1 MVRNDLQSPASDI
14 TPQKSLGSGDDR
26 ALTWRSCVVG
36 LSGVVVLCAITPY
49 NDYRLH
55 QTYLYGNHF
64 PLGCLFFFLVV
75 VLGLNT
81 GLRTLRREWALRERE
96 LLGVWVMLA
105 SGAGLASSGLMRY
118 LGPLPVAPFYFA
130 TSSNGWAN
138 WSRYIPDWMVLSHD
152 GGSPV
157 IRWFFEGIPMGQA
170 IPWRPW
176 IPVFLWWGLL
186 FGMLIGLTLSLSIL
200 LRQHWVESERLA
212 FPLVYIPI
220 EMAREPESGLLNA
233 FLRNRLMWLG
243 CGLAIFIHL
252 LNGLHS
258 YCYAIPNIPLQ
269 WDMSTSFPDRPW
281 NALGIGGIEIFLSV
295 IGLMFLVPTEVSF
308 SVWGFFVLFRLL
320 RVVRSAMGV
329 DGIEAGFPNHEAA
342 IGIGGFVVWGA
353 WMVWS
358 GRARLS
364 SIWKTREG
372 APEAREDS
380 REPISARAASI
391 IACACFLGVVMWTIA
406 AGVSP
411 LFAMLMWAGITLILV
426 ILSRIV
432 AESGL
437 LFVQSPFVP
446 TDALSALP
454 GPHLFNYTGFGSA
467 MMIQTVFISDPRE
480 ALMPTLMNSLRLKGE
495 GNGRDIVAA
504 IMMAVAVGYVVSFI
518 SFLVVSYRYGGV
530 TLDSWGSIRAPKL
543 FYDQIAAYSAAPAR
557 MNMGAIANMVLGGSS
572 TWLLLVMRGRFLWC
586 GLHPLG
592 VLLAGTYA
600 IQRIWFSVFIT
611 WALKWLLLK
620 YGGLRAFKTLL
631 PFFIGMVVGEG
642 IIGGIWLIVGMLTGV
657 GTPGFLPS

>member
-1 MVRNDLQSPASDI
+1 
-14 TPQKSLGSGDDR
+14 
-26 ALTWRSCVVG
+26 VG
-36 LSGVVVLCAITPY
+36 LLGVVLLCAVTPY
-49 NDYRLH
+49 NDYHLR

-81 GLRTLRREWALRERE
+81 GLRALRREWALRQRE

-130 TSSNGWAN
+130 TDSNAWSS
-138 WSRYIPDWMVLSHD
+138 WSRYIPDWMVPSHD

-157 IRWFFEGIPMGQA
+157 VKWFFEGIPLSQP
-170 IPWRPW
+170 IPWQPW
-176 IPVFLWWGLL
+176 IPVFLSWGLL
-186 FGMLIGLTLSLSIL
+186 FALVVGLTLSLSIL
-200 LRQHWVESERLA
+200 LRRHWVEAERLA

-220 EMAREPESGLLNA
+220 EMSREPESGLLNN

-258 YCYAIPNIPLQ
+258 YYFAVPQVALQ
-269 WDMSTSFPDRPW
+269 WDLSTVFPDRPW
-281 NALGIGGIEIFLSV
+281 NALDIGGVEIFLSV

-308 SVWGFFVLFRLL
+308 SVWGFLVAFRLL
-320 RVVRSAMGV
+320 RVVRSAMGMEGL
-329 DGIEAGFPNHEAA
+329 DASIPNHEAA

-353 WMVWS
+353 WMVWT

-364 SIWKTREG
+364 SMWKTGNGDSG
-372 APEAREDS
+372 AQDS
-380 REPISARAASI
+380 SHEPIGMRTAVI
-391 IACACFLGVVMWTIA
+391 IACACFLGVVQWTIA

-411 LFAMLMWAGITLILV
+411 LFALLFWAGVTLILV

-454 GPHLFNYTGFGSA
+454 GPHVFNYTGLGSA
-467 MMIQTVFISDPRE
+467 MMLQTVFIHDPRE
-480 ALMPTLMNSLRLKGE
+480 ALMPSIVNSLRLKGE

-504 IMMAVAVGYVVSFI
+504 VMMAVAVGYVVSFI
-518 SFLVVSYRYGGV
+518 SFLAVSYHYGGV
-530 TLDSWGSIRAPKL
+530 NLDSWGNIRAPKL
-543 FYDQIAAYSAAPAR
+543 FYDRIAAYSAAPAR
-557 MNMGAIANMVLGGSS
+557 MDTGAVGNMAIGGAG
-572 TWLLLVMRGRFLWC
+572 TWLLLAMRGRFLWC

-592 VLLAGTYA
+592 MLLASTYA

-611 WALKWLLLK
+611 WALKWMLLK
-620 YGGLRAFKTLL
+620 YGGLRAFRTLL
-631 PFFIGMVVGEG
+631 PFFIGLVVGEG
-642 IIGGIWLIVGMLTGV
+642 IIGGIWVIVGMLTGV
-657 GTPGFLPS
+657 GTPSFLPT